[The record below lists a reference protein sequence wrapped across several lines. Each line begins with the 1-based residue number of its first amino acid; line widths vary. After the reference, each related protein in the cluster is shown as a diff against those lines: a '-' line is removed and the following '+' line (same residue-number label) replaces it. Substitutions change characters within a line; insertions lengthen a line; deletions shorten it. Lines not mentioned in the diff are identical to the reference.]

1 MTRMPNYERC
11 PDCGE
16 IHKADSTEEAVDIA
30 QKHLGATH
38 GAGVEHDAATK
49 VMDSIIEMKEFGIL
63 EMTEQREDGEPIV
76 TEDLVGN
83 FIKELNYDNS
93 FELQWRL
100 LRQED
105 ISAAYRMEMMKS
117 MVKAILHMTGS
128 LPKERLEGF
137 LRILSTLVPFNTILF
152 SVEEQ

>member
-1 MTRMPNYERC
+1 
-11 PDCGE
+11 
-16 IHKADSTEEAVDIA
+16 
-30 QKHLGATH
+30 
-38 GAGVEHDAATK
+38 
-49 VMDSIIEMKEFGIL
+49 
-63 EMTEQREDGEPIV
+63 MTEQREDGEPIV

-105 ISAAYRMEMMKS
+105 ISTAYRMEMMKS